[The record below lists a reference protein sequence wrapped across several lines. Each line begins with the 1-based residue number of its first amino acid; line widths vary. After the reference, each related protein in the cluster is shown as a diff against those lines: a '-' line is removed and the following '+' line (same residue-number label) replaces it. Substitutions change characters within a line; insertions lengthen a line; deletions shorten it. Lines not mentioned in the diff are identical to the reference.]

1 MAARRAGLAAGAL
14 SLVAGYVHLAYL
26 TSHWQEWWAY
36 GAFFLAAG
44 VGQLAFA
51 PLIVWR
57 RSEWLCLTGIAGNLA
72 IAAMYFLSR
81 TAGPPLGPHAHA
93 IEAAGAVDLLTLVA
107 ELAIVAALLA
117 LLGAATRRRILNV
130 LVAGAA
136 FAWALR
142 FTGHLA

>member
-1 MAARRAGLAAGAL
+1 MAARRTGLAAGWL
-14 SLVAGYVHLAYL
+14 SLGAGYVHLAYL

-44 VGQLAFA
+44 AGQLAFA

-57 RSEWLCLTGIAGNLA
+57 RSQWLCLVGIAGNLA
-72 IAAMYFLSR
+72 IAGMYFLSR
-81 TAGPPLGPHAHA
+81 TSGPPLGPHAHA
-93 IEAAGAVDLLTLVA
+93 IEAAGAIDLLTLVA
-107 ELAIVAALLA
+107 ELAIVAVLLA
-117 LLGAATRRRILNV
+117 LLGTSARRWILNA

-142 FTGHLA
+142 VTGHLA

>member
-1 MAARRAGLAAGAL
+1 MTARRVGLAACWL
-14 SLVAGYVHLAYL
+14 SLGAGYVHLAYM

-36 GAFFLAAG
+36 GAFFLAAA

-51 PLIVWR
+51 PLILWR
-57 RSEWLCLTGIAGNLA
+57 RSTGLCLAGVAGNVA

-93 IEAAGAVDLLTLVA
+93 IEPAGAVDLLTLAA
-107 ELAIVAALLA
+107 ELTVVAVLLTA
-117 LLGAATRRRILNV
+117 LGATTRRWVLNV

-136 FAWALR
+136 VAWALR
-142 FTGHLA
+142 LSGHLA

>member
-1 MAARRAGLAAGAL
+1 MAARRAGLAAGVL
-14 SLVAGYVHLAYL
+14 SLAAGYVHLAYL

-44 VGQLAFA
+44 AAQLAFA

-57 RSEWLCLTGIAGNLA
+57 RSQWLCLSAIAGNLA
-72 IAAMYFLSR
+72 IAAMYFVSR

-107 ELAIVAALLA
+107 ELAIVAVLLA